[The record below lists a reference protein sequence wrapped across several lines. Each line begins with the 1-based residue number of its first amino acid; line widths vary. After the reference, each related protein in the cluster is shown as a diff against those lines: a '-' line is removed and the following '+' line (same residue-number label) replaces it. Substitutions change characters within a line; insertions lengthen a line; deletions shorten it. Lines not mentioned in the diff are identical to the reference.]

1 MVHEGVG
8 NREFLIYA
16 LTYSSK
22 LGYSQLIIVLIYE
35 NSPPNSH
42 EKGYLNQTFTQ
53 NLEQYV

>member
-1 MVHEGVG
+1 MVQEGVG

-16 LTYSSK
+16 LTYSSS

-42 EKGYLNQTFTQ
+42 EKGYLNQTFTK